1 MHLVDITM
9 FYAAEGGGVST
20 YLNAK
25 AHWLA
30 RRSRVQHTIMSPNV
44 ETSEDAVP
52 ALVRIPAAG
61 LPGFHGFRMPLS
73 VSAPARLLEAAAPD
87 LVEAGDAGHCAWAAL
102 RMRKRYDIPA
112 VAFYHSDLP
121 RLVQP
126 RLGRWIARGTC
137 RYLAN
142 LYRQFDLVLAP
153 SRVMVEQL
161 EEMGVHGAVHQPL
174 GIDSSVFRP
183 QRENE
188 KLSEKLRGTLREH
201 LGLDPE
207 TRLLIYAGRFTQE
220 KKLHVLIEAVR
231 KLGDSYHLVLV
242 GGGETLP
249 PAPQL
254 TVIPFQRDQR
264 QLARLLASCDLLVHP
279 GDCETFGLIVLEA
292 MACGLPVVAT
302 SSGGVAELVDH
313 ETGILAEPNSVDSL
327 AGAIEAIYQRD
338 MVRMGQ
344 AARSKAAGHYDW
356 NEILP
361 QVLGRYD
368 ALLGGYKPIQR
379 EPERICV
386 TD

>member
-30 RRSRVQHTIMSPNV
+30 RRSRIQHTILSSNV
-44 ETSEDAVP
+44 ETCGDAVP
-52 ALVRIPAAG
+52 ALVRIPAAN

-73 VSAPARLLEAAAPD
+73 VSTPARLLESVGPD

-102 RMRKRYDIPA
+102 RMRKRYNIPA

-121 RLVQP
+121 RLVRP

-137 RYLAN
+137 HYLAN

-153 SRVMVEQL
+153 SRVMVELLQDI
-161 EEMGVHGAVHQPL
+161 GVHGAVHQPL
-174 GIDSSVFRP
+174 GIDSRVFQP
-183 QRENE
+183 AREGE
-188 KLSEKLRGTLREH
+188 RLGETLREH
-201 LGLDPE
+201 LGLDPD
-207 TRLLIYAGRFTQE
+207 TRLLVYAGRFTPE

-231 KLGDSYHLVLV
+231 KLGRRYHLILV
-242 GGGETLP
+242 GSGDPLP
-249 PAPQL
+249 QAPNV
-254 TVIPFQRDQR
+254 TVVPFERDQR
-264 QLARLLASCDLLVHP
+264 QLARLLAGCDVLVHP

-292 MACGLPVVAT
+292 MACGLPIVGT
-302 SSGGVAELVDH
+302 NRGGVAELVDR
-313 ETGILAEPNSVDSL
+313 ETGILAEPDNVDSL
-327 AGAIEAIYQRD
+327 AGAIEAIYFRD

-344 AARSKAAGHYDW
+344 AARRKAAERYDW

-368 ALLGGYKPIQR
+368 LLLGGYKPIQR